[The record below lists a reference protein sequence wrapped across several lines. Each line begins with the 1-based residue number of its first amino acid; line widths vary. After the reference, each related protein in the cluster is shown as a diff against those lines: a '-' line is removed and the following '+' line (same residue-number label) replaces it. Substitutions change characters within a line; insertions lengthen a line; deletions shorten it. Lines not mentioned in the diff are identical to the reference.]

1 MASTLQ
7 SALELLRLND
17 YTARKVTCGLCRR
30 LILDHVVMTV
40 SAIGYDYSEQYISM
54 PNLLSHDYL
63 ISAVL
68 TFSREVPF
76 PLAAVTS

>member
-1 MASTLQ
+1 
-7 SALELLRLND
+7 
-17 YTARKVTCGLCRR
+17 
-30 LILDHVVMTV
+30 MTV